1 MAKTPAWLSRYVRE
15 IQLRLG
21 RGETEV
27 RIGEHH
33 SDEGTYAQVN
43 PHEQAAEAEIRF
55 SPDFYNDTRE
65 GQRNTVVHEVLHL
78 HFIGVDDVLHS
89 WVDKLAPVDYA
100 MLRRMMCRQE
110 ERIVDFMARIISPSM
125 PLPPLAKKKGKKRE
139 RKR

>member
-1 MAKTPAWLSRYVRE
+1 MTKTPAWLKTYVRE
-15 IQLRLG
+15 IQVRLG
-21 RGETEV
+21 RGETDI

-55 SPDFYNDTRE
+55 SPDFYSDTPQ

-78 HFIGVDDVLHS
+78 HFVGVDDVVHA

-100 MLRRMMCRQE
+100 MLKRMMVRQE
-110 ERIVDFMARIISPSM
+110 ERIVDFMARIISPFM
-125 PLPPLAKKKGKKRE
+125 PLPPKRKKRE
-139 RKR
+139 RR

>member
-1 MAKTPAWLSRYVRE
+1 M
-15 IQLRLG
+15 RLA
-21 RGETEV
+21 RGETDV

-55 SPDFYNDTRE
+55 SPDFYNDSPH

-78 HFIGVDDVLHS
+78 HFVGVDDVVHA

-100 MLRRMMCRQE
+100 MLKRMMVRQE
-110 ERIVDFMARIISPSM
+110 ERIVDFMARIISPFM
-125 PLPPLAKKKGKKRE
+125 PLPPKRKKRE
-139 RKR
+139 RR